1 MRINPRGNSSHEGI
15 IAKKSDKPYRAG
27 KRSRDWV
34 KIKNSR
40 TQSVVIGGWRPGQGS
55 RAATFGSLLV
65 GIPEADGLRYV
76 GRVGT
81 GFDDTALEDISRRLR
96 RIERKTSPF
105 IEVPREVS
113 QDAQWVT
120 PKLIGEVE
128 FSEWTSTDR
137 LRHPAWLGLRTDVD
151 IDSIRRE

>member
-81 GFDDTALEDISRRLR
+81 GFDARILEDISQRLH

-105 IEVPREVS
+105 LDAPQEVAD
-113 QDAQWVT
+113 DARWVI
-120 PKLIGEVE
+120 PKLIGEVK
-128 FSEWTSTDR
+128 FSEWTSTGR
-137 LRHPAWLGLRTDVD
+137 LRHPAWLGFRTD
-151 IDSIRRE
+151 IDLNTIRRE